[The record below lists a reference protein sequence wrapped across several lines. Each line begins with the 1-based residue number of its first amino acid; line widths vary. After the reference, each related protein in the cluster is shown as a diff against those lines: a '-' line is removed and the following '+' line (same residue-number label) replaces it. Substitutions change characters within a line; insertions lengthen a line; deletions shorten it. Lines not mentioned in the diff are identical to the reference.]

1 MSEQIDYE
9 ERLPRQP
16 SEGALDWCIRTKF
29 KTEYAIYRDTYYR
42 DPLTGIRE
50 NAVSVACT
58 ACGGSWIAEKVRG
71 ADCGKGWAPFGF
83 VEGIMQIGPEDKLQC
98 PQCGAEL
105 RAKHVGQM
113 SRAGIDDNV
122 YFCEPWQ
129 LAAAKA
135 MAETASSDAEKKRLT
150 GEIEDL
156 RRKLAMSDK
165 DVTAAQLYFYQWQ
178 AAFNQLTQAIS
189 HIKDEDKAGKL
200 CAAIRAQLAAWG
212 KAMEGTT

>member
-29 KTEYAIYRDTYYR
+29 KSEYAVYRDTYYR
-42 DPLTGIRE
+42 DALTGIRE

-83 VEGIMQIGPEDKLQC
+83 INGVMQIGPEDKLQC

-105 RAKHVGQM
+105 RAKHIGQL
-113 SRAGIDDNV
+113 SRGGIDDNV
-122 YFCEPWQ
+122 YF
-129 LAAAKA
+129 
-135 MAETASSDAEKKRLT
+135 R
-150 GEIEDL
+150 
-156 RRKLAMSDK
+156 
-165 DVTAAQLYFYQWQ
+165 
-178 AAFNQLTQAIS
+178 
-189 HIKDEDKAGKL
+189 
-200 CAAIRAQLAAWG
+200 
-212 KAMEGTT
+212 